1 MKNVGTIMRRE
12 LSAYFTSPIGYI
24 FMIVFVTI
32 SVGLFITSFFTF
44 PVADMRPFFANLPV
58 MFCVFIPAVTMRVW
72 AEERKE
78 NTWEMLLTFPMK
90 AWQLVIGKFCA
101 TLVFLALT
109 LCTTVT
115 VPVMLFQL
123 GSPDLGAILSAY
135 LGTVLLGVFFLSIGI
150 FFSGFFKDQI
160 LAFVVTL
167 LTCFAIF
174 LLGTN
179 FIAAYLDDYVPGL
192 GTVLSE
198 LVGMSDHFSAF
209 ARGVVE
215 IADIVYFFG
224 WTALFLFLNV
234 LYIDRRSKAGSRL
247 LFAVATALCLG
258 IGFFANWSISD
269 MSLGRFDVTQDKIYT
284 VSPASKRILTAVDT
298 PVRVKLYITPR
309 GDMPTGLTT
318 LQQEITDKLDELS
331 IISGGKLK
339 YEVINLRVEE
349 AIADVQAEGESE
361 GAKDDSPEGK
371 AEALEKRLLDKGVQP
386 FAVQAMSQNQMTSK
400 LIYSSLGVAYKDKK
414 EEILPQILPQAM
426 PELEYRLVSTI
437 YKLTREKKPVVA
449 LVAPKEA
456 VNIDPQLRRLYE
468 QIGQTIPESEDPY
481 EFLQRV
487 LDLERYE
494 VQRVDLT
501 PESPLPAEYDTLVV
515 VNPRGMNERQRW
527 EINRALHAGKS
538 VVLAVQT
545 YEWNY
550 QPTAQG
556 LSVTSREEKPQVNEL
571 LEAYGLKVSED
582 ILMDVNKVP
591 LTVNGG
597 GNSIDALMG
606 MGQQVNLPMQILVN
620 NTTMDQDTSITSRL
634 SEIFYLWGTAIAL
647 DKEKLAQNKI
657 DVKTLIS
664 STEDAW
670 VWPKGQQ
677 LTSEAF
683 EEPTERDGPLP
694 LMVMASGQFPDAF
707 AGKERPAWP
716 VAEPQPGQFPPP
728 PPPDDAPAG
737 EVTPAP
743 GKLVLLGC
751 SEMFRKNF
759 LQSGNLDLFMNSVD
773 AITLGDDLV
782 DVRGKKPMDRLIN
795 MPRPGERSFWKVV
808 NYGLATVIIAGVG
821 IAVAVIRRR
830 SRDAYTMAHS
840 PARR

>member
-12 LSAYFTSPIGYI
+12 LAAYFTSPIGYI

-32 SVGLFITSFFTF
+32 SVGLYITSFFTF

-90 AWQLVIGKFCA
+90 AWQLVMGKFCA

-115 VPVMLFQL
+115 VPAMLFSL
-123 GSPDLGAILSAY
+123 GNPDLGSILSAY
-135 LGTVLLGVFFLSIGI
+135 LGTVLLGAFFLSIGI

-167 LTCFAIF
+167 LSCFAIF

-179 FIAAYLDDYVPGL
+179 FIAAYLDDYIPGL
-192 GTVLSE
+192 GTLLSS

-215 IADIVYFFG
+215 IADIVYFVA

-247 LFAVATALCLG
+247 LFAGATALCLA
-258 IGFFANWSISD
+258 IGFFANWVISD
-269 MSLGRFDVTQDKIYT
+269 MSLGRFDVTEDKIYT
-284 VSPASKRILTAVDT
+284 VSPASKRILSSVDT

-309 GDMPTGLTT
+309 ADMPTGLTT

-331 IISGGKLK
+331 IVSGGKLK

-349 AIADVQAEGESE
+349 AIADVKAEDEAAAKGE
-361 GAKDDSPEGK
+361 APDDK

-386 FAVQAMSQNQMTSK
+386 FAVAAMSESQQTNK
-400 LIYSSLGVAYKDKK
+400 LIYSSLGIAYKDKK
-414 EEILPQILPQAM
+414 EEILPQILPNAM
-426 PELEYRLVSTI
+426 PELEYRVVSTI
-437 YKLTREKKPVVA
+437 YKLTRAKKPIVA

-456 VNIDPQLRRLYE
+456 VNIDPQLRKLYE
-468 QIGQTIPESEDPY
+468 QIGQQIPESDDPY
-481 EFLQRV
+481 EFLERI
-487 LDLERYE
+487 LDMERYE
-494 VQRVDLT
+494 VQRVELT
-501 PESPLPAEYDTLVV
+501 AESPLPAEFDTLVI
-515 VNPRGMNERQRW
+515 VNPRNLNERQRW
-527 EINRALHAGKS
+527 EINRAVRAGKS

-556 LSVTSREEKPQVNEL
+556 LSVTSREEKPQINEL

-597 GNSIDALMG
+597 GNGLQALMG
-606 MGQQVNLPMQILVN
+606 GGQQVNLPMQMLVN
-620 NTTMDQDTSITSRL
+620 NTSMDQKTSITSRL
-634 SEIFYLWGTAIAL
+634 PEIFYLWGTAVSL
-647 DKEKLAQNKI
+647 DKDKLAANQI
-657 DVKTLIS
+657 EVTTLIS
-664 STEDAW
+664 STKDAW
-670 VWPKGQQ
+670 VWPKGEQ

-683 EEPTERDGPLP
+683 DEPVERDGPLP
-694 LMVMASGQFPDAF
+694 LMVLAKGQFPDAF
-707 AGKERPAWP
+707 EGKERPAWP
-716 VAEPQPGQFPPP
+716 VAEPQQGQFAPP
-728 PPPDDAPAG
+728 PPPDEAPAAP
-737 EVTPAP
+737 VTPAP
-743 GKLVLLGC
+743 GKLVLVGC
-751 SEMFRKNF
+751 SEMFRKDF
-759 LQSGNLDLFMNSVD
+759 LQAGNLDLFMNSVD

-782 DVRGKKPMDRLIN
+782 NVRGKKPMDRLIN
-795 MPRPGERSFWKVV
+795 MPRTGERSFWKVI

-821 IAVAVIRRR
+821 IAMAVIRRR